1 MLIALHSPGTV
12 LQGLMVLQDEL
23 LEAEVDLEGN
33 VVLQVGGWEQTSIEY
48 KGLAGHQLH
57 EALAEVSHQPLLQ

>member
-12 LQGLMVLQDEL
+12 LQGLVVLQDEL

-57 EALAEVSHQPLLQ
+57 